1 MIKKISI
8 IVTLIITLTIVYFLF
23 LFDINN
29 YKSDLER
36 VISKKANITL
46 IIDGDLELNLGPATT
61 IKAERI
67 SIKKNDALILSSKE
81 FKADV
86 SISQVLKGRFDIN
99 SVSLLDSKL
108 YGLNIDESIIQAYS
122 LLSGQNYYMQD
133 KSLSKIESINAR
145 GYYVDDTLQIDDIKI
160 KTQLIKATGFGKI
173 KPNSETIN
181 ITAVSAIMDDELTKQ
196 KYGQFFPK
204 YLSNTEVPILI
215 SGNYTDPEIDIKISD
230 IIAKKIREEIKNRAI
245 DSIKE
250 KIKEKLQSDINI
262 KLPF

>member
-8 IVTLIITLTIVYFLF
+8 LAILLITLIIIYFLF

-36 VISKKANITL
+36 VISKQANITL
-46 IIDGDLELNLGPATT
+46 TIDGDLELNIGPVTT

-67 SIKKNDALILSSKE
+67 SIKKADVLILSSKE
-81 FKADV
+81 FTADV
-86 SISQVLKGRFDIN
+86 SLSPVLSGRFDIN

-122 LLSGQNYYMQD
+122 LLSGQKYYIQD
-133 KSLSKIESINAR
+133 KFLSKIEYVNAR
-145 GYYVDDTLQIDDIKI
+145 GYYADDTLKIDDIKI
-160 KTQLIKATGFGKI
+160 KTQLVKATGFGKI
-173 KPNSETIN
+173 NPNSETIN
-181 ITAVSAIMDDELTKQ
+181 ITAVSTILDDELTKQ
-196 KYGQFFPK
+196 KYGQFYPK
-204 YLSNTEVPILI
+204 YLSDTEVPILI
-215 SGNYTDPEIDIKISD
+215 TGNYTNPEIDIKISD
-230 IIAKKIREEIKNRAI
+230 IIAKKISEEIKNRAI

-250 KIKEKLQSDINI
+250 KIKEKIQSDINI